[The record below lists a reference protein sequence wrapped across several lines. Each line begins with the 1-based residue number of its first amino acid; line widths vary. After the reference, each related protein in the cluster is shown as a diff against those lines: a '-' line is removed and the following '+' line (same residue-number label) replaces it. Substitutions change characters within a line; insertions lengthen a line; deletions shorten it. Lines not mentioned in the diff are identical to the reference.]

1 MSQPINDHE
10 NYLHEHRLISKRTEE
25 TIEKRACRIVYACA
39 MQCVQEPTLGEEE
52 LELELTAMGGV
63 TMTMRNRIT
72 GGADSHYSQTKAPKL
87 WNPFE
92 QEAASVAQA
101 TGHGVQRPPP
111 CARLS
116 FLRCLHVHGTQQ
128 QPAAVELQRVRV
140 AWHAC
145 LNRRA
150 FEKKVV

>member
-1 MSQPINDHE
+1 
-10 NYLHEHRLISKRTEE
+10 
-25 TIEKRACRIVYACA
+25 